1 MLAGAGAASRVLL
14 KGGLLGGPGGRHHV
28 HVGAAAAHGHA
39 SLPLV
44 SGTSGLIRLWDLPT
58 HSCGPKELSAQLE
71 LSPFLHTLV
80 HLRSWAGHNN
90 RNASLGVKG

>member
-1 MLAGAGAASRVLL
+1 MRAGAGAASQVLL

-28 HVGAAAAHGHA
+28 HAGAAAAHGHA

-44 SGTSGLIRLWDLPT
+44 SRPTLLIRLWDLPT
-58 HSCGPKELSAQLE
+58 HSCGPKELGAQSE
-71 LSPFLHTLV
+71 LSPFLRTLV